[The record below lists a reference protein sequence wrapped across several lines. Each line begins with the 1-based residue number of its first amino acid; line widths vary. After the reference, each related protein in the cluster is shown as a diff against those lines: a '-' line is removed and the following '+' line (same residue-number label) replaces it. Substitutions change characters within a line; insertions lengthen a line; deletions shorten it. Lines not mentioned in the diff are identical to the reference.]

1 MRHAAALITAL
12 SLLAAGATLH
22 AEDGAKPALT
32 QNGPEVQPTGE
43 LKVGDRIQPFTL
55 PLLGGG
61 EVSWPKDLKDQVLV
75 VNFWATWCAP
85 CRKEMPGLDRLQGE
99 LGGDDFQVVTLATGR
114 NSPTAIRRFF
124 TDENIAHLPQFN
136 DRGQTVARD
145 MGVLGLPVTAI
156 LNRDGQEIARLRGD
170 ADWESHSAKA
180 ILLTLIDQDRTP
192 H

>member
-1 MRHAAALITAL
+1 MKT
-12 SLLAAGATLH
+12 LLAAACLALLPMTAAVADSPDTAALEALREGDMKKLVFHPAPQDVSSKAFVDDTGAERYLS
-22 AEDGAKPALT
+22 DFRGKI
-32 QNGPEVQPTGE
+32 V
-43 LKVGDRIQPFTL
+43 
-55 PLLGGG
+55 
-61 EVSWPKDLKDQVLV
+61 VL
-75 VNFWATWCAP
+75 NFWATWCAP

-156 LNRDGQEIARLRGD
+156 LNETNVHWA
-170 ADWESHSAKA
+170 E
-180 ILLTLIDQDRTP
+180 
-192 H
+192 